1 MDKDLITETVH
12 SASNTIDS
20 RHFAEEFVRRRALA
34 DKGKNQPVANLSGT
48 VPSSQPSG
56 NNKSGGG
63 GWSEVARKGP
73 APAPKED
80 AAFKIVAKKKGA
92 KK

>member
-1 MDKDLITETVH
+1 M
-12 SASNTIDS
+12 DS

-34 DKGKNQPVANLSGT
+34 DKGKAQPV
-48 VPSSQPSG
+48 SSSLPVSQV
-56 NNKSGGG
+56 NETKGG

-73 APAPKED
+73 QSTAKED
-80 AAFKIVAKKKGA
+80 SGAFKIVATKKKGG